1 MNGSKYSNGSFN
13 VIRKMNGTTNG
24 DHYNGKTNGDHHN
37 GKANGETY
45 GKSNGY
51 SNGSPNGEHNEQTNG
66 LLNGDHHPKTNGEL
80 KGSIAKVCNGL
91 ANGESH
97 EKLNG
102 STNGNGTHPGDLN
115 GHECPTDDEEEED
128 NFTEEMLDALDEIGS
143 EPASASGSASTGAK
157 PKTATKQEDARQLF
171 LTFLKNCKNK
181 FEYLVIEII
190 NLFMSLKIEIVSNT
204 TMNTKESRFVHCT
217 LKLKYFEKYGL
228 FEQLTTRH

>member
-1 MNGSKYSNGSFN
+1 MLFSAEIVEETINTKKATESEFQISTFNLQPTENHFEVLLDNMNGSKYSNGSFN
-13 VIRKMNGTTNG
+13 VIRKMNGTA
-24 DHYNGKTNGDHHN
+24 NGDHHN
-37 GKANGETY
+37 GKINGETY

-91 ANGESH
+91 TNGESH

-115 GHECPTDDEEEED
+115 GHECPTDDDEEED

-171 LTFLKNCKNK
+171 LTVHIKK
-181 FEYLVIEII
+181 
-190 NLFMSLKIEIVSNT
+190 
-204 TMNTKESRFVHCT
+204 TK
-217 LKLKYFEKYGL
+217 
-228 FEQLTTRH
+228 